1 MTFLLYHIVYSPNVH
16 KQHICY
22 ISACSPAV
30 ALCTLVSLKNER
42 FLTVLTKR
50 VGVSKNTQPSKMK
63 ITS

>member
-22 ISACSPAV
+22 ISATA
-30 ALCTLVSLKNER
+30 ALCTLVSVKNER